1 MNKIYTKI
9 CEFKYGTDKY
19 LLLIDNDHKQ
29 FFLKILEDGRYSYVT
44 DNELIKLCRIF
55 SKRPVGYNA
64 KKDKVKLIP
73 KIISLAAGGAIVL
86 NLTTCN
92 YLYSMFNSYEKLNN
106 SYKSNDTKKNYS
118 VSDTIEN
125 NYSGSDTT
133 SPSETTDY
141 SDKKIKELLDSI
153 STTEEKRYVDG
164 ELKIDSYIESPFS
177 QNVYI
182 FETQYLDNYLHNK
195 KSDVTIDTIRK
206 TIQSNNK
213 ISDRFKKLLN
223 TYCDYLSSEYPDVDL
238 RIFNYNLK
246 TLEVVEG
253 DKWDLLSAS
262 LSADSYGC
270 YRKDENKIYVI
281 KDYEYTSGTWEYQVI
296 MHEFSHVLRCGW
308 WNIDGKDMKVVFE
321 DSDFFGS
328 TIEEAMNS
336 IFTIKMYDKEEQ
348 DIAYQLQSNYL
359 QLILENMDNY
369 KLSDYV
375 NYNISYFEK
384 KLNEYNQSEDA
395 VKILALIETQYKD
408 YHDDSIE
415 IEQKEFYPIY
425 DYIANMVYK
434 NNLYAGMSYD
444 EAKNVCDY
452 MVSRMTFDVPTEYN
466 IDIEHIYQHFNEY
479 CTSLGISN
487 SLSR

>member
-9 CEFKYGTDKY
+9 CEFKYDNGKY
-19 LLLIDNDHKQ
+19 LLLIDNNHKQ

-44 DNELIKLCRIF
+44 DNELIKLCKIF
-55 SKRPVGYNA
+55 AKRPIGYNA
-64 KKDKVKLIP
+64 QKDKCKLIP

-86 NLTTCN
+86 NLTACN
-92 YLYSMFNSYEKLNN
+92 YLYNIFNSYENSN
-106 SYKSNDTKKNYS
+106 SSYKSNNTKDSYS
-118 VSDTIEN
+118 VTDIN
-125 NYSGSDTT
+125 NS
-133 SPSETTDY
+133 SETTDY
-141 SDKKIKELLDSI
+141 SEKKIKELLDSVSI
-153 STTEEKRYVDG
+153 TEEKRYVDG
-164 ELKIDSYIESPFS
+164 ELKIDTFIESPFS

-182 FETQYLDNYLHNK
+182 FDTQYLDSYLHNK
-195 KSDVTIDTIRK
+195 KSDVTIDTIK
-206 TIQSNNK
+206 KNIESNSK
-213 ISDRFKKLLN
+213 INDRFKKLLY
-223 TYCDYLSSEYPDVDL
+223 TYCDYLISEYPDIDL
-238 RIFNYNLK
+238 RIFNYNLQ

-281 KDYEYTSGTWEYQVI
+281 KDYEYTPGTWEYQVI

-308 WNIDGKDMKVVFE
+308 WNVDNKDIKVSFE
-321 DSDFFGS
+321 DSDFFGA

-375 NYNISYFEK
+375 NHNISYFEK
-384 KLNEYNQSEDA
+384 KLNEYNQNEDA

-434 NNLYAGMSYD
+434 NNLYTGMSYD
-444 EAKNVCDY
+444 DAKNVCDY
-452 MVSRMTFDVPTEYN
+452 MISRMTFDVPAEYN
-466 IDIEHIYQHFNEY
+466 IDIDHIYQYFNEY
-479 CTSLGISN
+479 CNSLGISN